1 MRAPPPVSID
11 IPAPRGW
18 RAVQALAFAAAG
30 ACVAAWSAQHVGWPD
45 AQVAG
50 AAALGALGLAALGWH
65 LCRGTPMG
73 LAWTGRQWLYRSP
86 AAAEPVPVDPVISL
100 DLGGWMLLRLKPPL
114 GAVVWVAV
122 SRGDAGAAWHLLR
135 AALYAEPPAA
145 HPEGEAAP

>member
-30 ACVAAWSAQHVGWPD
+30 ACLAAWGAQHAAWPEAGVAA
-45 AQVAG
+45 
-50 AAALGALGLAALGWH
+50 AAALGAGVLAVIGWR
-65 LCRGTPMG
+65 LCRGTAMR
-73 LAWTGRQWLYRSP
+73 LAWTGRHWTCRSP
-86 AAAEPVPVDPVISL
+86 FTAEPQPVDPVISL
-100 DLGGWMLLRLKPPL
+100 DLGSWMLLRLKPPQ
-114 GAVVWVAV
+114 GPAVWAAIG
-122 SRGDAGAAWHLLR
+122 RADAGAAWHLLR